1 MRPKVLIIEDEPAIA
16 QAEKLILEE
25 FYEVHHA
32 KDGETGLQMVEQI
45 RPDLVVLDL
54 MLPHRGGYD
63 VSFTIR
69 QNPKFSKTKIVMVT
83 AKNLSS
89 DQEKGMLV
97 GADHYITKPFEPEQ
111 LLDAVQRVLGNAPY

>member
-111 LLDAVQRVLGNAPY
+111 LLDAVQRVLGNVSY